1 MRPSRML
8 GGLIASTARHNAVSD
23 SSGRRVSAP
32 VRSLAA
38 RLCDSRDEDVGMVE
52 TVLSG
57 VSCLGG
63 TMDTITITA
72 DDGADVDVLVWRP
85 EAA

>member
-1 MRPSRML
+1 
-8 GGLIASTARHNAVSD
+8 
-23 SSGRRVSAP
+23 
-32 VRSLAA
+32 
-38 RLCDSRDEDVGMVE
+38 MVE

-72 DDGADVDVLVWRP
+72 DDGA
-85 EAA
+85 